1 MPLTVAI
8 AFRTLSAFMLSHC
21 CTLAIWRASSE
32 GNNKAFAVKNIFQC
46 SQGILY
52 IFKMSIGRYSVIRSV
67 ESYSEMDPIMTNI
80 EFLTGS
86 STRNAHHAFIQIYH
100 SHNKKFDHRAF
111 LSSNLL
117 PDGGCIDACLPS

>member
-8 AFRTLSAFMLSHC
+8 AFRTLSAFMLSRLKVLHSVQQRP
-21 CTLAIWRASSE
+21 IWRASSE

-46 SQGILY
+46 SQGCTPVY
-52 IFKMSIGRYSVIRSV
+52 WDPK
-67 ESYSEMDPIMTNI
+67 SYSEMDPIMTNI